1 MRSEKVMNQI
11 LYGEGVYVSALPCL
25 AMAAASDAFDSLII
39 RLIRKFDRCK

>member
-1 MRSEKVMNQI
+1 MRSKKVMNQI

-25 AMAAASDAFDSLII
+25 AIAAVSDAFDCLIT